1 VDPNHKALNM
11 ALIRSYASMD
21 NKEYTQ
27 IIKEL
32 ARIINE
38 KLDIPLINE
47 ETEQLLFEFI
57 INLAF
62 NLLISNKGSRPIAK

>member
-1 VDPNHKALNM
+1 
-11 ALIRSYASMD
+11 MD
-21 NKEYTQ
+21 NKDYNQ

-32 ARIINE
+32 AHIINE

-57 INLAF
+57 IILAF
-62 NLLISNKGSRPIAK
+62 NLLISNKGSRPKAK